1 MIARACGLPENTV
14 YIEDINKDVS
24 PTNLHPFPNDG
35 NTLIRHSVMLDDHL
49 KYTFTCNMFVHKST
63 SHLYAA
69 IRMVSWD
76 TVQAIGAEVRL
87 GLS

>member
-1 MIARACGLPENTV
+1 MDVPMITRACGLPEKTV

-49 KYTFTCNMFVHKST
+49 KCTFT
-63 SHLYAA
+63 
-69 IRMVSWD
+69 
-76 TVQAIGAEVRL
+76 
-87 GLS
+87 